1 MNSELEQISKLQVEG
16 MNTTDK
22 NALLKIID
30 SLGAYGKGE
39 YRTRVID
46 AILFVVNTKTDEDV
60 KAYALN
66 TVNKI
71 KEGRI

>member
-1 MNSELEQISKLQVEG
+1 MNSEVEQISKLKVEG
-16 MNTTDK
+16 INTTDK
-22 NALLKIID
+22 NTLLKILD

-46 AILFVVNTKTDEDV
+46 AILFIANTKTDADV